1 MYIYEHITI
10 IMTSSHKSILEFSSA
25 KVRRSLWVYNTTCR
39 SNAKCFNGSVWIMN
53 FRNDHFFA
61 PHFRGSIHI
70 NIYVLTYPVY
80 MRVHQIRIVKDAWKA
95 IYDVGDFQEFTEHLN
110 FWSIIIIDDRKI
122 NIHNQM
128 EICKYFRRFIEF

>member
-1 MYIYEHITI
+1 MYMYEHITI

-39 SNAKCFNGSVWIMN
+39 SNSKCFNGSVWIMN

-61 PHFRGSIHI
+61 PHFLDSLHI

-80 MRVHQIRIVKDAWKA
+80 MWVHQIRIVKDEWKA